1 MRRRRNLFD
10 FDELLSQMFG
20 TDPMKNFM
28 NEFDKETKSGSDEDG
43 EWTSE
48 SYTSPDGTWK
58 STIIYKSYSGNPDNL
73 FKSNKPS
80 SSNDLKKLRAQLED
94 AIEKQEFELAVELR
108 DKIKTLEEN
117 KGKIE
122 ELESKL
128 KEAIEKQEFEV
139 AIEIRDEIKKL
150 KS

>member
-1 MRRRRNLFD
+1 MRKRNLFD
-10 FDELLSQMFG
+10 FDELFSQLFG
-20 TDPMKNFM
+20 ADPMKNFM
-28 NEFDKETKSGSDEDG
+28 KEFDKETNSGSDENG

-58 STIIYKSYSGNPDNL
+58 STVIYKSYSGNPS
-73 FKSNKPS
+73 KANKV
-80 SSNDLKKLRAQLED
+80 SSNDLKKLKVQLED

-108 DKIKTLEEN
+108 DKIKKLEDN

-122 ELESKL
+122 ELETKL
-128 KEAIEKQEFEV
+128 KEAIEKQEFEM

>member
-1 MRRRRNLFD
+1 MRRRFNLFD
-10 FDELLSQMFG
+10 FDELFSQMFG
-20 TDPMKNFM
+20 ADPMKN
-28 NEFDKETKSGSDEDG
+28 FDKETKSGSDEDG

-58 STIIYKSYSGNPDNL
+58 STVIYKSYFGSPGNHY
-73 FKSNKPS
+73 KSNKTS
-80 SSNDLKKLRAQLED
+80 SSNDLKKLKSQLED

-108 DKIKTLEEN
+108 DKIKTLEQN

-122 ELESKL
+122 ELETKL
-128 KEAIEKQEFEV
+128 KEAIEKQEFEM

>member
-1 MRRRRNLFD
+1 MRRRINLFD
-10 FDELLSQMFG
+10 FDEIFSQLFG
-20 TDPMKNFM
+20 ADPMKNFM
-28 NEFDKETKSGSDEDG
+28 KEFDKETKSGSDGDG

-58 STIIYKSYSGNPDNL
+58 STVIYKSYYGSPDNL
-73 FKSNKPS
+73 YKSNKTS
-80 SSNDLKKLRAQLED
+80 SSNDLKKLKSQLED

-117 KGKIE
+117 KGKIG

-128 KEAIEKQEFEV
+128 KEAIEKQEFET